1 MLHTKCFK
9 NPKPYIPITNHAC
22 SSYVKGK
29 KRLYVDVVKRQMCN
43 FVSLYIFNFSS
54 AHQKFLWRELVCFIY
69 DKKTLPFFVKLNQV
83 LIIVIT
89 LKTSSAS
96 YSWSKTQTKLMM
108 VSFPRLITALL
119 IKSLVVGGRADLI
132 FLSLFLYSSFT
143 TPSGLHRQKK
153 NQLLLCGSCFNQ
165 LPDYSNKVGFISF
178 AGLKLFPLCDK
189 FISSA
194 LGFRPAKMFPI

>member
-1 MLHTKCFK
+1 MFISPIMHVVLMWRGKRSYVDAVKRRISNVQLCKPVTYLILVLHTK
-9 NPKPYIPITNHAC
+9 
-22 SSYVKGK
+22 SSS
-29 KRLYVDVVKRQMCN
+29 DVI
-43 FVSLYIFNFSS
+43 LS
-54 AHQKFLWRELVCFIY
+54 ASFMI
-69 DKKTLPFFVKLNQV
+69 KKTPLPFFVKLNQV

-108 VSFPRLITALL
+108 LSFPRLITALL
-119 IKSLVVGGRADLI
+119 IRSLVVGGRADLI

-153 NQLLLCGSCFNQ
+153 NRLLLCGSCFNQ

-178 AGLKLFPLCDK
+178 AGLKLFPLHDK
-189 FISSA
+189 FISRAS
-194 LGFRPAKMFPI
+194 GFQPAKNVSNLKTTVS

>member
-1 MLHTKCFK
+1 
-9 NPKPYIPITNHAC
+9 
-22 SSYVKGK
+22 
-29 KRLYVDVVKRQMCN
+29 
-43 FVSLYIFNFSS
+43 
-54 AHQKFLWRELVCFIY
+54 
-69 DKKTLPFFVKLNQV
+69 
-83 LIIVIT
+83 
-89 LKTSSAS
+89 
-96 YSWSKTQTKLMM
+96 MM

-153 NQLLLCGSCFNQ
+153 NRLLLCGSCFNQ

-178 AGLKLFPLCDK
+178 AGLKLFPLLDK

-194 LGFRPAKMFPI
+194 SGFQPAKNVSNLKTTASWSWQKDTWGEVTSELKWSQSNQCADGTFTCDTCVMDNPTLKACDWRVFTAGTVFLKWWFKIWRFLINIGLRRGKTGVVYSQYILQR

>member
-9 NPKPYIPITNHAC
+9 NPKPCIHITNHAC
-22 SSYVKGK
+22 SSYVKGEK
-29 KRLYVDVVKRQMCN
+29 KIVCGCSQKTNVHQN
-43 FVSLYIFNFSS
+43 
-54 AHQKFLWRELVCFIY
+54 AHQKFLW
-69 DKKTLPFFVKLNQV
+69 KTLPFFVKLNQV

-108 VSFPRLITALL
+108 VSFPGLITALL
-119 IKSLVVGGRADLI
+119 IKSFVVGGRAADLI

-153 NQLLLCGSCFNQ
+153 NRLLLCGSCFNQ
-165 LPDYSNKVGFISF
+165 LPDYNNKVGFISF
-178 AGLKLFPLCDK
+178 AGLKPFPLCDK

-194 LGFRPAKMFPI
+194 SGFQPAKMFPI